1 MMFAPPTYGSVLW
14 KEVAPMVS
22 LLFASATALTLVAV
36 FALGIKGFF
45 ALFAPLDGHQFQPTH
60 SIPPMV
66 GGIFILMLV

>member
-1 MMFAPPTYGSVLW
+1 
-14 KEVAPMVS
+14 MVS